1 MTKFAF
7 KKIEEINCLQDIVKL
22 EVDES
27 CYFDIFQE
35 EIYKSGSQYITEL
48 GMILQ
53 YIERDGNGQG
63 VADKKKDITPKKTKI
78 KEYEYR
84 TKHLRIYAIKQ
95 KGGKIII
102 LGGFK
107 NRQKKDIKKFRQ
119 IKNQLINNQ
128 FI

>member
-1 MTKFAF
+1 MAKFAL
-7 KKIEEINCLQDIVKL
+7 KKIEEINCLQSIVKL
-22 EVDES
+22 EVEGS
-27 CYFDIFQE
+27 CYFDEFQE
-35 EIYKSGSQYITEL
+35 DVYKSGSQYVTEL

-63 VADKKKDITPKKTKI
+63 VADKKKDITPQKTKI

-84 TKHLRIYAIKQ
+84 TKHLRVYAIKQ

-107 NRQKKDIKKFRQ
+107 NRQKKDINKFRK
-119 IKNQLINNQ
+119 IKNQLIDSQ